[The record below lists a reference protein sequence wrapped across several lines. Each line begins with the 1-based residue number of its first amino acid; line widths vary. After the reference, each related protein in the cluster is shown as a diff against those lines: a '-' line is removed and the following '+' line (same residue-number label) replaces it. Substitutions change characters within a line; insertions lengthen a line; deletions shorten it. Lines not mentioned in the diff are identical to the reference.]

1 MNIYEKIQAV
11 RIDLANTTIKKSGN
25 NSYAGY
31 DYFELNDFIKPLN
44 ELMQKYKMTAIASF
58 TIDSADLTA
67 INLEDPNDTYTIS
80 SPFGSANLKGC
91 YEVQNIGAVET
102 YQRRYLYQTM
112 FDIAESDALNATQGK
127 PDGQKPAKTPIKEEK
142 PIKPSYPH
150 EMSLIE
156 ANSVKIQKKT
166 GEEVFVSD
174 LSDYFLE
181 QLLTTT
187 DEKFEEQR
195 KAAKVLL
202 EARKQ

>member
-1 MNIYEKIQAV
+1 MNLFEKIQAV
-11 RIDLANTTIKKSGN
+11 RIDLAKMHLFKSGEN
-25 NSYAGY
+25 KFAGY
-31 DYFELNDFIKPLN
+31 TYFELDDFIRPLN
-44 ELMQKYKMTAIASF
+44 ELMSKHKMTAIASF
-58 TIDSADLTA
+58 TVDNASLTA
-67 INLEDPNDTYTIS
+67 INLEDPSETYTIS

-91 YEVQNIGAVET
+91 HEVQNIGAVET
-102 YQRRYLYQTM
+102 YQRRYLYQAM

-127 PDGQKPAKTPIKEEK
+127 PDGQKAAKTPIKEEK
-142 PIKPSYPH
+142 PIKPLSSH

-156 ANSVKIQKKT
+156 ANSVKITKKT

-195 KAAKVLL
+195 QAAKVLL

>member
-1 MNIYEKIQAV
+1 MNIYEKIQQV
-11 RIDLANTTIKKSGN
+11 RLALASETIQKSGKN
-25 NSYAGY
+25 TFAKY
-31 DYFELNDFIKPLN
+31 DYFELDDFIKPLN
-44 ELMQKYKMTAIASF
+44 RLMADVKMTAYTSF
-58 TIDSADLTA
+58 TAETA
-67 INLEDPNDTYTIS
+67 TLIAVNCEKPEEQVVIT
-80 SPFGSANLKGC
+80 SPFGSADLKGC
-91 YEVQNIGAVET
+91 HEVQNIGAVET
-102 YQRRYLYQTM
+102 YQRRYLYQAL

-142 PIKPSYPH
+142 PIKPLSSH

-156 ANSVKIQKKT
+156 ANSVKITKKT

-187 DEKFEEQR
+187 DEKYEEQR
-195 KAAKVLL
+195 QAAKVLL